1 MDPLSHTLSGVI
13 RVGVNVADPLSR
25 TPSGAALAPTKIT
38 TTDLVH
44 GQIFA
49 QVGKLAISRS

>member
-13 RVGVNVADPLSR
+13 RVGVNVISR

-38 TTDLVH
+38 TADLVH

-49 QVGKLAISRS
+49 QVGKLTISRS

>member
-25 TPSGAALAPTKIT
+25 APSGAALAPPKLPPWTNIRPS
-38 TTDLVH
+38 
-44 GQIFA
+44 GQARNF
-49 QVGKLAISRS
+49 QVEAAWQ